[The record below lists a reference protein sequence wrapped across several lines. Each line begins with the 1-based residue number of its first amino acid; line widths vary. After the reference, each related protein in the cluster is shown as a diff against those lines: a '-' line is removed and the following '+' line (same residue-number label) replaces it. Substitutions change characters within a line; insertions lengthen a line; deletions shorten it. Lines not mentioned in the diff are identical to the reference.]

1 MSDRM
6 TLIPFDKMVDW
17 VLEEYKTKAS
27 IFGIHSGKFYRNK
40 SEKSIELFG
49 DKLSS
54 ALGPAAGPNSQ
65 LAQNIVA
72 SYLTGCRFIE
82 LKTVQ
87 ILDGEDLPVSK
98 PCINAQDEGYNV
110 EWSTELRIPDA
121 YDEYVR
127 AWFLLH
133 LLMKE
138 LKLSDSRDFMFNM
151 SVGYDLSGIKSEK
164 INNFI
169 EGMRNASETK
179 VWKDCMNTLK
189 AKMSQFEIFNGKDL
203 EAISPVICPSITL
216 STLHGCPPQE
226 IERIAT
232 YLLTEKKLHTFIK
245 MNPTILGETF
255 VRNTLD
261 KLGYEYITLN
271 AHHFVNDLQYK
282 DGVEMLKRLR
292 ELAAKLNLKMGVK
305 LTNTLPVRIENE
317 ELPGEEM
324 YMSGRSLYALSIE
337 IASRLADEFKGDI
350 MVSYAGGADFF
361 NVDKIL
367 KTGIMPVTFAT
378 TILKPGG
385 YERITQMAE
394 KTEKYLNGGFKGL
407 DVDMLKKLTKS
418 ASSDKYY
425 KKNLRPVASRKITS
439 KLPLFD
445 CYIAPCTVGCPIN
458 QQIPEYVSLV
468 GEKKFDEAF
477 KIIAIDNAAPAITG
491 VICSHP
497 CQYKCTR
504 LDYEES
510 VRIRG
515 MKKIASD
522 NSQASFTK
530 SAKVVPVSSKN
541 KVAIIGAGVAGLATA
556 FYLRR
561 MGMDVTVMD
570 KKEKPF
576 GVIEYIIPEFRI
588 PNETI
593 KKDLDM
599 ILKSGIELKLG
610 VKEDLKVEELKK
622 DHKYVVIAT
631 GAWEKGSLRLSAG
644 SEKTMNSL
652 VFLESFK
659 NEKGSLNLGKNV
671 CIVGGGDVAMDCARA
686 AKRCKGVENVTIVYR
701 RTKGLMPASI
711 EELNDAMAEGI
722 PVKELHSPVSFEK
735 GTLVCDLMKL
745 GEKDASGR
753 RSPISTGKNINLDAD
768 TVIVAVGEKIDS
780 QFMVDNKIELTERSF
795 PKINSSNET
804 NISNVFVA
812 GDCRKGPSTIVQAM
826 ADGKAIAMDILKKE
840 GLESG
845 FVLAPIE
852 MNESEIYSKKGIL
865 ADPVENQ
872 KEADRCLSCSYV
884 CEICVDVCPNRA
896 NVVVKLGDEHQ
907 IVHID
912 GMCNECG
919 NCGIF
924 CPYDGLPY
932 KDKLTLFGKEAD
944 FIDSKNAG
952 FMSLN
957 KSGTEFKIR
966 DEEGKIFEFKMGQKN
981 IISNKMEESIK
992 SCFANY
998 NFMV

>member
-1 MSDRM
+1 MSDKM

-40 SEKSIELFG
+40 SGKSIELFG

-65 LAQNIVA
+65 LSQNIVA

-121 YDEYVR
+121 YEEYVR

-138 LKLSDSRDFMFNM
+138 LKLADSKDFMFNM
-151 SVGYDLSGIKSEK
+151 SVGYDLPGIKSEK

-189 AKMSQFEIFNGKDL
+189 EKMGKFESFNEKDL
-203 EAISPVICPSITL
+203 AAISPFICPSITL

-292 ELAAKLNLKMGVK
+292 ETAAKLNLKMGVK

-337 IASRLADEFKGDI
+337 IASRLATEFKGDI

-407 DVDMLKKLTKS
+407 DVEMLKKLTES

-491 VICSHP
+491 AICSHP

-522 NSQASFTK
+522 NSQTNFT
-530 SAKVVPVSSKN
+530 SLAKVVPVSSKN
-541 KVAIIGAGVAGLATA
+541 KVAVIGAGVAGLATA
-556 FYLRR
+556 YYLRR

-570 KKEKPF
+570 KREKPF
-576 GVIEYIIPEFRI
+576 GVIEYIIPDFRI

-599 ILKSGIELKLG
+599 ILNSGIELKLG

-622 DHKYVVIAT
+622 NHEYVVIAT
-631 GAWEKGSLRLSAG
+631 GAWEKGELSLSAE

-701 RTKGLMPASI
+701 RTKNLMPASI
-711 EELNDAMAEGI
+711 EELADAMAEGI

-735 GTLVCDLMKL
+735 GTLVCDLMML

-753 RSPISTGKNINLDAD
+753 RSPVASGKTIDLDAD

-780 QFMVDNKIELTERSF
+780 QFMTNNKIELTERSF
-795 PKINSSNET
+795 PKINNSNET
-804 NISNVFVA
+804 NIPNVFVA

-826 ADGKAIAMDILKKE
+826 ADGKAIATDILMKE
-840 GLESG
+840 GLENG
-845 FVLAPIE
+845 FVLAPIDLK
-852 MNESEIYSKKGIL
+852 ESEIYSKKGVL
-865 ADPVENQ
+865 ADPIKDE
-872 KEADRCLSCSYV
+872 KEAERCLACSYI

-896 NVVVKLGDEHQ
+896 NVVFELGDEHQ
-907 IVHID
+907 ILHVD

-932 KDKLTLFGKEAD
+932 KDKLTLFWKDSD
-944 FIDSKNAG
+944 FIDSKNVG
-952 FMSLN
+952 FLALD
-957 KSGTEFKIR
+957 KSATEFKIR
-966 DEEGKIFEFKMGQKN
+966 DEEGKIFNFKMGQKN
-981 IISNKMEESIK
+981 IISDKMEKSIK
-992 SCFANY
+992 SCFANK